1 MDPVR
6 IVHLS
11 DLHFVPGKDMLV
23 WNAVRDFI
31 NQTVKPHAVLITG
44 DVTDSAE
51 DAEFALAAQCLN
63 SLQPQL
69 AGGDSQKFRIVA
81 GNHDRFLY
89 RGNQPPFGIAR
100 LLPSRWPRDKQ
111 RRFDGTFQ
119 AQQVPH
125 NAPCDLTLCADPGSP
140 HGITWKIRLLG
151 LDSSADQKWFAQG
164 HVNPTHIHEVCQ
176 SAAKAQDFDLVI
188 ALVHHHVLPI
198 PSVEERKGQLEKLI
212 DATGLLNSGTLMAAL
227 SRNQIDLVLHGHEH
241 APHQA
246 RFAGA
251 DELATDVALVSAGS
265 TTGDETLK
273 GWNLNR
279 VHFNVIELDPD
290 RSVWLRQV
298 EGKGAQLRFR
308 PGRKALMTST
318 DLRLSRFI
326 RRNRNLGDQA
336 AQSEVRDLPRSR
348 LRKTIEF
355 KANRDVEVTESRTD
369 WLVSPQWQQLTSN
382 GSGFAPEE
390 AVAHFEWADGG
401 LDSRAARI
409 SKVSGSH
416 DEHCLDFS
424 APNRNLVRQAKCV
437 NVRWKWTAAA
447 VYTQAELDMLPDTAR
462 QGPRRE
468 GREFAS
474 VLCHDEVKELILTVK
489 LPSYFS
495 PKPEDVE
502 VYYEHPS
509 HPGDRQHAAELKP
522 FLDVFGA
529 GNLELRIRYPMP
541 GYRYGVSWR
550 VTDDKLDAPSL
561 NRRLDALEKEAAAI
575 QAFMRTS
582 LQSWS
587 PDAQPRWDIYRFQPA
602 QQAFVRLSMGDDAGS
617 DVHPIRDARGLIRA
631 AAWGDAIVVE
641 KDLDNGRHE
650 FHDAERVVSYLP
662 LLRRDSDFG
671 FAPALLRLSFV
682 SNPLGQDSLRDWL
695 EEAKFFTAKIA
706 LLVAHVG

>member
-1 MDPVR
+1 
-6 IVHLS
+6 
-11 DLHFVPGKDMLV
+11 MLV

-31 NQTVKPHAVLITG
+31 NQTVRPHAVLITG

-63 SLQPQL
+63 SLQPQV

-100 LLPSRWPRDKQ
+100 LLPSRWPKDKQ

-125 NAPCDLTLCADPGSP
+125 NAPCDLTLCADPDSP
-140 HGITWKIRLLG
+140 HGVTWKIRLLG

-369 WLVSPQWQQLTSN
+369 WLVSPHWQQLTSN

-401 LDSRAARI
+401 LDSSAARI

-416 DEHCLDFS
+416 DEHRLDFS

-462 QGPRRE
+462 QGSRRE

-561 NRRLDALEKEAAAI
+561 NRRLDALVMEAAAI

-582 LQSWS
+582 LQNWS

-671 FAPALLRLSFV
+671 FAPALLRLSFA